1 MSILYVGPGRVWY
14 MTFWIENDDDDE
26 SCVDRNNDSGY
37 HPSLSIQIPPPHHT
51 HTLTHSIFQILDIAK
66 QSKGN
71 TNHPIPIPIPIPTNI
86 TSFTYLTS
94 LPSAKARQGKASQG
108 KAEVATIPHL
118 TSSHLTSHLC
128 PFDADGTSCVVSNNS

>member
-94 LPSAKARQGKASQG
+94 LPSAKARQGRGSYH
-108 KAEVATIPHL
+108 TSPHL
-118 TSSHLTSHLC
+118 TSPHHITPHHISTHSILMMLPMDQLC
-128 PFDADGTSCVVSNNS
+128 

>member
-14 MTFWIENDDDDE
+14 MTFWIENDDDNE

-94 LPSAKARQGKASQG
+94 LPSAKARQGKPSQG

-118 TSSHLTSHLC
+118 TSHLLITSHLI
-128 PFDADGTSCVVSNNS
+128 TSSLPIRY

>member
-94 LPSAKARQGKASQG
+94 LPSAKARQAKPSQG

-118 TSSHLTSHLC
+118 TSHHLITSHLI
-128 PFDADGTSCVVSNNS
+128 TSLPIRY

>member
-94 LPSAKARQGKASQG
+94 FSQAKARQGKVE
-108 KAEVATIPHL
+108 AEVATITSPHIS
-118 TSSHLTSHLC
+118 SSHHTSSHLC
-128 PFDADGTSCVVSNNS
+128 PFDADGTSCVSK

>member
-71 TNHPIPIPIPIPTNI
+71 TNHPIPSHSIPTLYL
-86 TSFTYLTS
+86 SYLTS
-94 LPSAKARQGKASQG
+94 PPSAKPSQAKPRQGRGSYH
-108 KAEVATIPHL
+108 TSPHL
-118 TSSHLTSHLC
+118 TSPHHITPHHISTHSILMMLPMDQLC
-128 PFDADGTSCVVSNNS
+128 